1 MNYTW
6 NVYKLFKNG
15 KRAKLPLTTFE
26 CTGDENKADEHF
38 QAVILE
44 NFKEKNQEKYR
55 DLKYAI
61 LRSDLPQDR
70 NIQHDEALQKQKIIF
85 ARLARGSGIKE
96 RRGFSCGLIFA
107 KRTNWQWQWCALQ
120 SGTNQVLAEL
130 SPQFKTHTEADAW
143 MTEQVQNLK

>member
-1 MNYTW
+1 MSHNW

-26 CTGDENKADEHF
+26 HAGDEDEADEHF
-38 QAVILE
+38 QTVVLE

-55 DLKYAI
+55 DLTYSI
-61 LRSDLPQDR
+61 LRADRPQSR
-70 NIQHDEALQKQKIIF
+70 TVQQDENLQKQKIIF
-85 ARLARGSGIKE
+85 GRLLRGSNIKE
-96 RRGFSCGLIFA
+96 KRGFICGLIFA
-107 KRTNWQWQWCALQ
+107 KTTNWQWTWCALQ

-130 SPQFKTHTEADAW
+130 SPQFPTHLEAETW

>member
-1 MNYTW
+1 MNHNW

-26 CTGDENKADEHF
+26 YAGDENEAEEHF
-38 QAVILE
+38 KGVVLE

-55 DLKYAI
+55 DLKYSI
-61 LRSDLPQDR
+61 LRADEPQER
-70 NIQHDEALQKQKIIF
+70 HFKEDENLQKQKIILG
-85 ARLARGSGIKE
+85 RLVQGASIKE
-96 RRGFSCGLIFA
+96 ERGFTCGLIFDKA
-107 KRTNWQWQWCALQ
+107 TNWQWQWCALQ

-130 SPQFKTHTEADAW
+130 SPQFPTHPEAEAW